1 MIITVDESSKD
12 GHMIFQKCGHA
23 PKGHHAIIDADF
35 VRGDQY
41 SLLAALSVE
50 GFVGTRAV
58 EGSIDGDEFFDFI
71 VDEIVCDIAHPHYC
85 SNHTHSASSNESIST
100 RS

>member
-12 GHMIFQKCGHA
+12 GRTIFRKRGRA
-23 PKGHHAIIDADF
+23 PKGHRAIIDADF
-35 VRGDQY
+35 VRGDRY
-41 SLLAALSVE
+41 SLLAALSIE

-71 VDEIVCDIAHPHYC
+71 VDEIVRGIG
-85 SNHTHSASSNESIST
+85 SSS
-100 RS
+100 